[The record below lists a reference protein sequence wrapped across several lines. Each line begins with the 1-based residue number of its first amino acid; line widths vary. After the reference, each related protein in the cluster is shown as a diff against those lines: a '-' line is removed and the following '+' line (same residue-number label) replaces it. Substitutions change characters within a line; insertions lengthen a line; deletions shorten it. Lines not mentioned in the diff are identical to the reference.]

1 MPSRADQ
8 RGTDAFAPRTP
19 PTGARFT
26 SASTAWLESFR
37 QAVVRH
43 RLAIAL
49 ELGLVVIWFILRTTV
64 DVRSGAYLVFTVIAC
79 AVAILSPTSGLVIL
93 VGTAP
98 FFEPAPIF
106 RELGMRHVLVAALG
120 VSVVIRLVAG
130 GWRQLPR
137 SPALILGCLVAGI
150 TAVGVA
156 HTVRDFDPAFGTH
169 AAFVWLKSVGGAMI
183 LLIVGAW
190 VARTGEA
197 RPLIAAT
204 VACVLASILSLIEVA
219 QPGLI
224 SHGPLSWIG
233 FWKDFGV
240 RVSGIIPAPNAVAT
254 MLLIPATFALAAA
267 GHYHGARRATAL
279 LVALPMVAASL
290 LTLSRTAIGALYL
303 AAVVFVARRRLG
315 AGLIVLGTGAVLA
328 VVAVPLFIEFRA
340 NRVGVFATQSPI
352 EWLIGADQARLSAWT
367 AAIRMWEA
375 SPIVGHGFLSYRTL
389 ADAFGDPRLGSP
401 HNEVLRLFAE
411 EGLVG
416 GVAIIAFIAAMLRE
430 LARRPGWVGAGLVAG
445 AIGYWAGAMFNNPFL
460 YIQVSAM
467 AFVFAG
473 FGLTAPIREVLA
485 QDGPDGDPAASS
497 SVAGREFPQAETR
510 P

>member
-1 MPSRADQ
+1 MPSRADK
-8 RGTDAFAPRTP
+8 GAIDAIAPRTP
-19 PTGARFT
+19 PSGAPFR
-26 SASTAWLESFR
+26 SASPTLLQSLR
-37 QAVVRH
+37 QAAVRN
-43 RLAIAL
+43 RVAIGV
-49 ELGLVVIWFILRTTV
+49 ELGLVVLWFALRTTV
-64 DVRSGAYLVFTVIAC
+64 DVRSSAYLVITVIVC
-79 AVAILSPTSGLVIL
+79 VVAVLSPTSGLVIL
-93 VGTAP
+93 VATAP

-106 RELGMRHVLVAALG
+106 RELGMRHVLVAVLG
-120 VSVVIRLVAG
+120 ISVVVRLVAG

-150 TAVGVA
+150 TAAGVA
-156 HTVRDFDPAFGTH
+156 HTAQEFDPAVGTH

-204 VACVLASILSLIEVA
+204 VACALASILSLIEVA

-224 SHGPLSWIG
+224 SDGPLSWIG

-254 MLLIPATFALAAA
+254 MLLIPATLALAAA
-267 GHYHGARRATAL
+267 GHHHGVRRVAAL

-303 AAVVFVARRRLG
+303 ATVVFVARRRLG
-315 AGLIVLGTGAVLA
+315 AGLIVLGVGVVLA
-328 VVAVPLFIEFRA
+328 VVGVPLFIEFRA

-352 EWLIGADQARLSAWT
+352 EWLLGADQARLSAWA

-389 ADAFGDPRLGSP
+389 ADSFGDPRLGSP
-401 HNEVLRLFAE
+401 HNEVLRVFAE
-411 EGLVG
+411 EGIVG
-416 GVAIIAFIAAMLRE
+416 GVAIIAFVATLFRE
-430 LARRPGWVGAGLVAG
+430 LARRPGWIGAGLLAG
-445 AIGYWAGAMFNNPFL
+445 AVGYWAGAMFNNPIL

-467 AFVFAG
+467 SFVFAG
-473 FGLTAPIREVLA
+473 FGLTAPIRESGA
-485 QDGPDGDPAASS
+485 QTRPDGDPRR
-497 SVAGREFPQAETR
+497 VIER
-510 P
+510 